1 MPAMTRGVGTVAAF
15 ALAMAAW
22 LGALFTSIVVT
33 AGLSSSMSAGEAG
46 DALLWMGGG
55 QLIAMVAFAI
65 AFGGLAR
72 HWTQAAPRWWMYALF
87 VVLALA
93 AFACAFLLAMVMMN
107 R

>member
-1 MPAMTRGVGTVAAF
+1 MATMTRGVGTVAAF
-15 ALAMAAW
+15 VVVMAAW
-22 LGALFTSIVVT
+22 LAALFASIVVT
-33 AGLSSSMSAGEAG
+33 AGASSSMSAARAG

-72 HWTQAAPRWWMYALF
+72 RWTDAAPRWWAYGLF
-87 VVLALA
+87 VVLALGT
-93 AFACAFLLAMVMMN
+93 FACAFVLAMVMMN